1 MSTKSVLAISALA
14 LSLALAGSVSEAL
27 AQDTYSYDNFQ
38 NAPPGTFLTN
48 KAKPQSTP
56 AKAAT
61 KAPVKGKTAAKPIA
75 KPVAPQTGVY
85 NSGQMVP
92 GNSFNYPAQNQLGQ
106 SDFIQPGGGQDQTG
120 TSGWVTPD
128 TLGNQVDNSYPQ
140 PQTQTPFDGD
150 VELQQE
156 FANQNNGGGGTSTS
170 GWVNPG
176 GNSGGGTSTSGW
188 VNPGGNSGGG
198 NFSQPASNQG
208 GLSSSG
214 WVNPGGNSGGGTS
227 SSGWVN
233 PGGNS
238 GGGTS
243 SSGWVNPGGNSG
255 GGTMVSQPAPMQD
268 NNLSSSGWITPGGGK
283 GKGSS
288 KPIKMSKPA
297 PQMQPVPT
305 QSQQWN
311 QPQASNQAMPTQ
323 SQQWSQPQ
331 PGNQAP
337 LFGQVLE
344 QEQGNSNGNFQSNGA
359 TSGANTGNMSA
370 ANPPDM
376 PAGGFTVS
384 PDAAVMPGMMNMLM
398 NMQKQ
403 NGGGG
408 QRVAPQR
415 TGFSAPPMVR
425 GVGNQVGRTVNR
437 AVNRSVNQMLYKGLN
452 SLRF

>member
-1 MSTKSVLAISALA
+1 MSRKSVLAISALA
-14 LSLALAGSVSEAL
+14 LSLALAGSIQKAL

-38 NAPPGTFLTN
+38 NAPPGSFLNN
-48 KAKPQSTP
+48 KVKPQTTP
-56 AKAAT
+56 AKTAT
-61 KAPVKGKTAAKPIA
+61 KAPVKGKTQAKAAAKP
-75 KPVAPQTGVY
+75 VVQTGVY
-85 NSGQMVP
+85 NSGQMIP

-106 SDFIQPGGGQDQTG
+106 SDFIQPSSASGGQDQTS

-156 FANQNNGGGGTSTS
+156 FANQNNGGGLSTS

-176 GNSGGGTSTSGW
+176 SDN
-188 VNPGGNSGGG
+188 NNSGGG
-198 NFSQPASNQG
+198 NFSQPTGNQGG

-214 WVNPGGNSGGGTS
+214 WVNPGNT
-227 SSGWVN
+227 N
-233 PGGNS
+233 NDYGGN
-238 GGGTS
+238 
-243 SSGWVNPGGNSG
+243 N
-255 GGTMVSQPAPMQD
+255 MVSQPAPVQD
-268 NNLSSSGWITPGGGK
+268 NGVSSSGWITPGGGK

-288 KPIKMSKPA
+288 KPIKMAKPA
-297 PQMQPVPT
+297 Q
-305 QSQQWN
+305 
-311 QPQASNQAMPTQ
+311 QPQFNSQPMPTQ

-331 PGNQAP
+331 GNTQANNQAP

-344 QEQGNSNGNFQSNGA
+344 QQQGTPSGNFQATGA
-359 TSGANTGNMSA
+359 TAGANSGNMSA

-403 NGGGG
+403 NGGVAAGG
-408 QRVAPQR
+408 PRRAAPQR
-415 TGFSAPPMVR
+415 GFTAPPMVR
-425 GVGNQVGRTVNR
+425 GVSNQVGRTVNR
-437 AVNRSVNQMLYKGLN
+437 AVNRSVNQMLYRGLN